1 MSEITMLNYIRM
13 TPEVILN
20 NIDHADA
27 ITIQLVDFYI
37 DNGFDGITVVAS
49 GSSCNG
55 VLCAEELMRKCF
67 SSVRIVTPY
76 TFIHHRDELG
86 NTMPLFISQSGC
98 STNTL
103 EALKHARD
111 KGAKTAALVGRDDC
125 DAARIAE
132 LTVNYGC
139 GEELIGFVTKGVTA
153 LAAYLMIF
161 SLRIALNTGKMK
173 YQQYL
178 DGLEEM
184 KKAMKLHVE
193 ATDRTIEFF
202 NEHRDDIIGCNKVWY
217 IGSGPALGVASE
229 AALKTSETSCIPA
242 IAQETEEFL
251 HGPIYP
257 CDPDSLVVFI
267 DNNDHPSSK
276 RVIDSA
282 AAVRTITDSVIL
294 ISNDASSPDE
304 ITLRLS
310 DQTDYLYA
318 PLYRLAVIQTL
329 SYLRT
334 VSTNNFHPHENL
346 LKFRSENKVATKS
359 RKNLYMDLQSMTDKE
374 AK

>member
-1 MSEITMLNYIRM
+1 MSEITMLDYIRE

-37 DNGFDGITVVAS
+37 DNGYDGITVIAS

-55 VLCAEELMRKCF
+55 ALCAEELMRKCF
-67 SSVRIVTPY
+67 SSVRIITPY

-86 NTMPLFISQSGC
+86 KTMPLFISQSGC

-103 EALKHARD
+103 EALQRAKK
-111 KGAKTAALVGRDDC
+111 KGFRTAVLVGRDDC
-125 DAARIAE
+125 DAAKIADR
-132 LTVNYGC
+132 TVNYRC
-139 GEELIGFVTKGVTA
+139 GEEKVGFVTKGVTA
-153 LAAYLMIF
+153 LASYLMIF

-184 KKAMKLHVE
+184 KKAMRLHVE
-193 ATDRTIEFF
+193 ATDKAIEFF
-202 NEHRDDIIGCNKVWY
+202 NTHQEAITGCNKIWY
-217 IGSGPALGVASE
+217 IGSGPAFGVASE

-257 CDPDSLVVFI
+257 CDPESLIVFI
-267 DNNDHPSSK
+267 DNNDHPSSN

-282 AAVRTITDSVIL
+282 EAVRTITDRVML
-294 ISNDASSPDE
+294 ISNDDKSDDE
-304 ITLRLS
+304 ITLKLS

-318 PLYRLAVIQTL
+318 PLYKLAIIQTI

-334 VSTNNFHPHENL
+334 AATNNFHPHDNL
-346 LKFRSENKVATKS
+346 LKFRKENKVATKS
-359 RKNLYMDLQSMTDKE
+359 RANLYLDLQSKKDKE